1 LNRGRKGFVQE
12 AGVKWRAAPDV
23 HDDLE
28 PRRRNQM
35 FEDLFRG
42 WTPLILLAVVVLLF
56 GATRLPALARSIG
69 QSRNAFKSE
78 MKKGEQEGA
87 PDAAATPDATKSDST
102 ATTPE
107 STGSKP
113 QS

>member
-1 LNRGRKGFVQE
+1 ML
-12 AGVKWRAAPDV
+12 D
-23 HDDLE
+23 
-28 PRRRNQM
+28 
-35 FEDLFRG
+35 DLFRG

-69 QSRNAFKSE
+69 QSRNAFKAE

-87 PDAAATPDATKSDST
+87 PKNAATSDVAASDATKADST
-102 ATTPE
+102 AATTE